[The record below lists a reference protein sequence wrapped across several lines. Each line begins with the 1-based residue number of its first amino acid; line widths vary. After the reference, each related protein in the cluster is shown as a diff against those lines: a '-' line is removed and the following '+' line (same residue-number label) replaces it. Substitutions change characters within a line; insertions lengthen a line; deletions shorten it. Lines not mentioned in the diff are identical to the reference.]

1 MRRPAVIGLSVLA
14 LVGSAWGVGAL
25 VDRPETAAA
34 VIDAGGATTPT
45 APVRVAAVA
54 APTTP
59 PAPAPSTAPVAPVGA
74 GPDAAPMPP
83 VSALD
88 ADTEAGILTI
98 DERARIA
105 LTRIVDPTSVPERYR
120 ATEAGLFPALEA
132 AFEDYDALD
141 AETQRWLAEQVTPDP
156 EAALNPTILDA
167 DDIDAAYDALT
178 PPG

>member
-1 MRRPAVIGLSVLA
+1 MRVRRPAVIGLSVLA

-59 PAPAPSTAPVAPVGA
+59 PAPAPSTTPVAPVGA

-88 ADTEAGILTI
+88 A
-98 DERARIA
+98 
-105 LTRIVDPTSVPERYR
+105 
-120 ATEAGLFPALEA
+120 
-132 AFEDYDALD
+132 
-141 AETQRWLAEQVTPDP
+141 ETQRWLAEQVTPDP
-156 EAALNPTILDA
+156 ESALNPTILDA